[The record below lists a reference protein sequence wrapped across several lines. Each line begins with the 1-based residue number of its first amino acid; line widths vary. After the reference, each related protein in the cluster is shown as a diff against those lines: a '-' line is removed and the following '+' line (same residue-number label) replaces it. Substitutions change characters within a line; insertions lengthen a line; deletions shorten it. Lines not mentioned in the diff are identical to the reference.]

1 MTMDKKQLR
10 IIFIATTIA
19 TFVYLGWRTFFTLP
33 FGYGWPSMV
42 AALVLLF
49 CELVAGIE
57 MVDQYLTMVNMHEP
71 ELPVIPTSWYPDVDV
86 LVTTHNEPVDI
97 LYKTINAC
105 KHLDY
110 PDKSKVHIFL
120 CDDTNR
126 PEMRELAA
134 SFGVGYFGLSN
145 NTTAKAGNLN
155 NALSKTHSPLIA
167 NFDADMIPRSTF
179 LLETVPYF
187 FLPMVKKNENGQWV
201 RREEREIDPDEK
213 IGFIQTTQSFY
224 NPDLFQ
230 YNLFSES
237 RIPNEQDYFSR
248 ELNIGRNRYNSPLY
262 TGSNTVLSREALTAV
277 GGIAVGSLTEDFETG
292 LRIQALGYRTFA
304 VSKVLSM
311 GLAPHS
317 ITGLLSQ
324 RERWGRGCVQ
334 AVRDVKLFRMK
345 GLSFGA
351 KLSYFTALVYW
362 WSYTRM
368 FVYIAVPILSATFH
382 FHVVDCTLREVLLFW
397 LPYFLLSRFAMKKL
411 SGGVRNQHWNNVIY
425 TSLFPYLVIP
435 IVSETLGFKKRD
447 FVVTRK
453 NAERK
458 ERNYLLALPHMLLL
472 AFSLYSLA
480 ICVSQILVW
489 SALYNLIIIFWL
501 LVNSKNLIFA
511 IFFMFGRPNYRLAP
525 RFYVSIPVTMEYA
538 ERVGRG
544 VTTDIS
550 ETGLAVR
557 LAYPHYLPNDD
568 TFEVTVQSPRYEAKM
583 RCSIVHVDPHQKGR
597 GWRYCLRIE
606 EMDEDN
612 RREYGQIVFD
622 RPHTL
627 PAVISDT
634 LTIFDDFS
642 INIGRRLDAGVRSA
656 IRKLPRIRV
665 GKPGT
670 LGDGRV
676 VMVEDYNYKFVW
688 LSGSGLPKSGTFSV
702 TMGKGLLLYLEPV
715 AGFGRNV
722 EGGRLYAITNWQAIL
737 NDDAFQS
744 TVAKWVAEEEPGV
757 GKTGGAA

>member
-1 MTMDKKQLR
+1 MGSKHLR
-10 IIFIATTIA
+10 YIFFATTIA
-19 TFVYLGWRTFFTLP
+19 TCVYLGWRIFFTLP

-57 MVDQYLTMVNMHEP
+57 MIDQYLTMVNMREP

-86 LVTTHNEPVDI
+86 LVTTHNEPVEI

-105 KHLDY
+105 IHLDY
-110 PDKSKVHIFL
+110 PDKSKVHVFL

-134 SFGVGYFGLSN
+134 TFGVGYFGLTE

-155 NALSKTHSPLIA
+155 NALSRTHSPLVA
-167 NFDADMIPRSTF
+167 NFDADMIPRSSF

-187 FLPMVKKNENGQWV
+187 FLPMVKKDANGRWI
-201 RREEREIDPDEK
+201 RREEQDIDPKEK

-248 ELNIGRNRYNSPLY
+248 ELNIGRNRNNSPLY
-262 TGSNTVLSREALTAV
+262 TGSNTVLSREALMAV

-345 GLSFGA
+345 GLGLGA

-368 FVYIAVPILSATFH
+368 FVYIVVPILSAAFH
-382 FHVVDCTLREVLLFW
+382 FHVVDCSLREVLFFW
-397 LPYFLLSRFAMKKL
+397 VPYFLLSNYAMKKL
-411 SGGVRNQHWNNVIY
+411 SGGIRNQHWNNVIY
-425 TSLFPYLVIP
+425 TSLFPYLVVP
-435 IVSETLGFKKRD
+435 IVSETLGFKKKN

-453 NAERK
+453 NTDTK
-458 ERNYLLALPHMLLL
+458 DRNYLLAMPHMLLL
-472 AFSLYSLA
+472 LVSVYSLS
-480 ICVSQILVW
+480 ICLSQILVQT
-489 SALYNLIIIFWL
+489 ALYNLIIIFWL

-511 IFFMFGRPNYRLAP
+511 ILFMFGRPNNRLAP
-525 RFYVSIPVTMEYA
+525 RFYVSIPVTLEY
-538 ERVGRG
+538 EGRVGRG
-544 VTTDIS
+544 VTTDVS
-550 ETGLAVR
+550 ETGMAVR
-557 LAYPHYLPNDD
+557 LAYPQFIPNDAN
-568 TFEVTVQSPRYEAKM
+568 FEVRIQSPRYEATM
-583 RCSIVHVDPHQKGR
+583 RCSIVHVDPHEKGR

-606 EMDEDN
+606 DIDEEN
-612 RREYGQIVFD
+612 RREYSQIVFD

-627 PAVISDT
+627 PATISDT

-665 GKPGT
+665 GKPGF
-670 LGDGRV
+670 LADGREV
-676 VMVEDYNYKFVW
+676 RVEDYNYKFVW
-688 LSGSGLPKSGTFSV
+688 LSGEALPTSGTF
-702 TMGKGLLLYLEPV
+702 TMEMGQGIVLYLEAV
-715 AGFGRNV
+715 ADFGRNV
-722 EGGRLYAITNWQAIL
+722 EGGGLFAITNWQAL
-737 NDDAFQS
+737 LEDATFQDAI
-744 TVAKWVAEEEPGV
+744 AKWVADDEAG
-757 GKTGGAA
+757 GAKSGGAA